1 MDESGPLRA
10 RLGRLRQKARYY
22 DRVRLVFHLE
32 AALAAIDELEERLAE
47 LERQPGGPE
56 NADPV
61 PAAVR
66 PPDGHPPPPA
76 DPAGACGFT

>member
-10 RLGRLRQKARYY
+10 KLGRLRQKARYY

-47 LERQPGGPE
+47 LERASG
-56 NADPV
+56 DPASS
-61 PAAVR
+61 PAPAPALDR
-66 PPDGHPPPPA
+66 PTDTPPA
-76 DPAGACGFT
+76 DPAAACGFT